1 MDTASC
7 KYKFELSASVQTDL
21 GLLLLFLPSSP
32 PAADEQLFAAR
43 ARVEGLVRPGDESAK
58 FAERPIT
65 AGETRPHPLHTSL
78 LAPCL

>member
-7 KYKFELSASVQTDL
+7 KYKFELSASVQTDP

-32 PAADEQLFAAR
+32 PATDEQLFAAR
-43 ARVEGLVRPGDESAK
+43 ACAEGLVRPGDESAN
-58 FAERPIT
+58 FAERPIVD
-65 AGETRPHPLHTSL
+65 GETSPYPLRTSL